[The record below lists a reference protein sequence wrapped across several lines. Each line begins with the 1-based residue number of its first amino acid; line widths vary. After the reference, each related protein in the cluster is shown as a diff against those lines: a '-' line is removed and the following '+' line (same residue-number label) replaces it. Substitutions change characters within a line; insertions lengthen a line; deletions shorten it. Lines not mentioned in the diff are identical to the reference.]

1 VIRLAGV
8 LVALGVA
15 RLFPEHGFGL
25 WVRLGAATLALLL
38 PFAGAGASE
47 AVAWSVGALFVAMAI
62 TFAVH
67 GSLSLTLVLY
77 AVLAAG
83 YVLLRPGSDPGQT
96 LWRVR
101 TRFALGSDPGQ
112 TPGRVRIRRRARLLR
127 PGSDPGQTP
136 VLVLL
141 AGIAFGLA
149 LWHLAGPV
157 QGDALFHLGRVR
169 TLDELGSLT
178 LRAVDEFKDGGL
190 HPGYAF
196 PLWHGFLAL
205 VARLAGVDPTSAVR
219 HETSLLAPVL
229 FLVVYEAGREL
240 FRSAW
245 LAWVVLAA
253 LLGLGS
259 LAPGDGGALAGLGL
273 PATVSQYL
281 LPTAGLTLVFRDRP
295 LPLASL
301 VLGLALVHPTYAL
314 YVVIVLGGFFVA
326 RVALAGEEL
335 RGPALSVV
343 AAAVPAVAV
352 ALWLRPL
359 ADESVRDVHGFQ
371 HGVERYPGQFDV
383 FGRNSFRI
391 APELIDRRGAIAVAA
406 LALVPL
412 AGLARKSRWSALALG
427 GTVPLLALA
436 LWPRLFVHFA
446 HVVSISQA
454 RRAIGFLP
462 LPFVL
467 AGGAAVLARL
477 LGPVVVPLGL
487 GAGIWLQV
495 AYPGNFGYAF
505 GSGGG
510 PAIVV
515 WWALFAGAA
524 ALVWA
529 TVARRPQRFER
540 RNLFAGLAGLLF
552 VLPVA
557 VHGFSHWSPQGG
569 GQQELT
575 PGLVHA
581 LRTVVPKRAIVFSDP
596 ETSYRIAGDAPVYVA
611 NAPPAH
617 VADTKAN
624 HPYDRQA
631 DARKF
636 LRTGNLA
643 IPRRY
648 GATWLVV
655 DAKRAP
661 PKPALRQV
669 YRDSRYTL
677 YKLK

>member
-15 RLFPEHGFGL
+15 RLLPEHGLGL

-47 AVAWSVGALFVAMAI
+47 ALAWSVGALFASMAV

-67 GSLSLTLVLY
+67 GSLTLTLVLY
-77 AVLAAG
+77 ALLAFGHALIRG
-83 YVLLRPGSDPGQT
+83 RGRTLSRLSPANLRFPSG
-96 LWRVR
+96 
-101 TRFALGSDPGQ
+101 TRL
-112 TPGRVRIRRRARLLR
+112 
-127 PGSDPGQTP
+127 TP
-136 VLVLL
+136 VPGTYQAPGLVLV
-141 AGIAFGLA
+141 AGVAFGIA
-149 LWHLAGPV
+149 LWKLAGPV
-157 QGDALFHLGRVR
+157 QGDALFHLGRIR
-169 TLDELGSLT
+169 KLDDFGSLS

-205 VARLAGVDPTSAVR
+205 VARFAGVDPTSAIR

-259 LAPGDGGALAGLGL
+259 LAPGDGGALAGLAL

-281 LPTAGLTLVFRDRP
+281 LPTAGLALVFRNRWP
-295 LPLASL
+295 PLASL
-301 VLGLALVHPTYAL
+301 VLGLALVHPTYAVYL
-314 YVVIVLGGFFVA
+314 LIVLGGYFAVRA
-326 RVALAGEEL
+326 VLTGEEL
-335 RGPALSVV
+335 GTSALSVV
-343 AAAVPAVAV
+343 AAAVPTVAV

-391 APELIDRRGAIAVAA
+391 APELIDRRGAIAVAG

-412 AGLARKSRWSALALG
+412 AALARRSRWSALVLG
-427 GTVPLLALA
+427 GAVAILALA
-436 LWPRLFVHFA
+436 LWPLVFVHFA

-454 RRAIGFLP
+454 RRLIGFLP
-462 LPFVL
+462 LPFAL

-477 LGPVVVPLGL
+477 LGPAVVPLGL
-487 GAGIWLQV
+487 GAGIWLQLE
-495 AYPGNFGYAF
+495 YPGNFGYTF

-510 PAIVV
+510 PAVVV
-515 WWALFAGAA
+515 WWALFAGSA

-529 TVARRPQRFER
+529 AVVRRLQRFER
-540 RNLFAGLAGLLF
+540 RGLYAGLAGLLF

-557 VHGFSHWSPQGG
+557 VHGFSHWSPPRG

-575 PGLVHA
+575 SGLVHA

-596 ETSYRIAGDAPVYVA
+596 ETSYRIAAYAPVYVA

-624 HPYDRQA
+624 RPYDRQA
-631 DARKF
+631 DARRF
-636 LRTGNLA
+636 LRTGDLA
-643 IPRRY
+643 IPQRY

-661 PKPALRQV
+661 PKPALRPV
-669 YRDSRYTL
+669 YRDARYTL
-677 YKLK
+677 YRLK

>member
-1 VIRLAGV
+1 VIRIVAVLA
-8 LVALGVA
+8 ALGLA
-15 RLFPEHGFGL
+15 RLVPEHGVGL

-47 AVAWSVGALFVAMAI
+47 ALAWSLGALFVSLTI

-67 GSLSLTLVLY
+67 GSLSLTLGLY

-83 YVLLRPGSDPGQT
+83 HALLRRRGRT
-96 LWRVR
+96 LR
-101 TRFALGSDPGQ
+101 RFSPAKIS
-112 TPGRVRIRRRARLLR
+112 IRSLARLR
-127 PGSDPGQTP
+127 EVPDTYQAPGL
-136 VLVLL
+136 VLV
-141 AGIAFGLA
+141 AGIAFGIA

-169 TLDELGSLT
+169 KLDELGSLS
-178 LRAVDEFKDGGL
+178 LRAVDEFRDGGL

-205 VARLAGVDPTSAVR
+205 VSRLAGVDPTSAIR

-229 FLVVYEAGREL
+229 FLVVYEAGRAL
-240 FRSAW
+240 YRSAW

-253 LLGLGS
+253 LLCLGA
-259 LAPGDGGALAGLGL
+259 LAPGNGGALAGLGL

-281 LPTAGLTLVFRDRP
+281 LPTAGLALVFRNRP
-295 LPLASL
+295 LPLAAIA
-301 VLGLALVHPTYAL
+301 LGLALVHPTYAL
-314 YVVIVLGGFFVA
+314 YVLIVLGGYLVA
-326 RVALAGEEL
+326 RIAFAGEEV
-335 RGPALSVV
+335 REAAFSV
-343 AAAVPAVAV
+343 AAVAVPAVAV
-352 ALWLRPL
+352 ALWLKPL

-383 FGRNSFRI
+383 FGPNSFRI

-412 AGLARKSRWSALALG
+412 AGLARKSRWAALVLG

-462 LPFVL
+462 LPFAL
-467 AGGAAVLARL
+467 AGGGAVLARL
-477 LGPVVVPLGL
+477 IGPFVVPLGL
-487 GAGIWLQV
+487 GAGIWLQQE
-495 AYPGNFGYAF
+495 YPGNFGYTF

-515 WWALFAGAA
+515 WWALFAGSAA
-524 ALVWA
+524 FIWA
-529 TVARRPQRFER
+529 TIVRRPKRLER
-540 RNLFAGLAGLLF
+540 HGILAGLAGLLF
-552 VLPVA
+552 VSPVA
-557 VHGFSHWSPQGG
+557 VHGFSHWSPEGG

-575 PGLVHA
+575 RGLARV
-581 LRTVVPKRAIVFSDP
+581 LRAEVPKRAIVFSDP
-596 ETSYRIAGDAPVYVA
+596 ETSYRIAADAPVYVA

-617 VADTKAN
+617 VADTRAN
-624 HPYDRQA
+624 RPYERQA
-631 DARKF
+631 DARRF
-636 LRTGNLA
+636 LRTGDLA

-655 DAKRAP
+655 DARRAP
-661 PKPALRQV
+661 PKPALRPV